1 MCHSNVVQS
10 LSSGSHS
17 DIGPRSRNED
27 SHIQI
32 DDLSTTLDFIK
43 QSCPHKS
50 GFYALFD
57 GHGGSE
63 ASSYLKEN
71 AMKLFFQDIKISQEF
86 LNLGDGNNDDSF
98 SQELKKFHAEAFRLA
113 DQAIADEG
121 TIDEACGTTALTAMF
136 LGKRLMI
143 ANAGDSRAIL
153 CSRGGVFTQ
162 LTEDHRPDSNKEKKR
177 VEESGGFIEDGYLN
191 GELGVTRALGDWFL
205 KYPNGEKSSPLI
217 SEPDVFEFM
226 LSDDDEFLIIACDGL
241 WDVLSNQEAVNI
253 VRKEMK
259 MHGDPRRCAQELVYQ
274 AMRRDS
280 ADNVTVIVVS
290 LTSSYDQDHHVPVED
305 APAEE
310 SVPQRPR
317 FKFSALSEEARSKL
331 RCLLEAN

>member
-1 MCHSNVVQS
+1 MQR
-10 LSSGSHS
+10 L
-17 DIGPRSRNED
+17 
-27 SHIQI
+27 
-32 DDLSTTLDFIK
+32 
-43 QSCPHKS
+43 
-50 GFYALFD
+50 
-57 GHGGSE
+57 
-63 ASSYLKEN
+63 
-71 AMKLFFQDIKISQEF
+71 
-86 LNLGDGNNDDSF
+86 
-98 SQELKKFHAEAFRLA
+98 FRLA

-153 CSRGGVFTQ
+153 CRGGVFTQ

-290 LTSSYDQDHHVPVED
+290 LTSSYDQ
-305 APAEE
+305 EE